1 MTPAKTNLEEI
12 FEAQIRTLALTLR
25 PGTVFQYRSAAH
37 HFLTYLRAAF
47 PQLHRLSQLHR
58 DPHLLGW
65 FRSLSEQQPPL
76 SNSTRIGYLIC
87 LRRLL
92 DDLTANGHPLQP
104 DVNGAGVFAP
114 DVLRSELDI
123 EHGGRNLGMAHQLLQ
138 GRQGH
143 PGTHHIRSKRV
154 PHAVGISVMD
164 LTAQSMM
171 AEQGTKPRCSQGLA
185 TLAAFERDEQ
195 GGRVGQRTFQAQIMS
210 QDFEDLRGQRQEA
223 FLVSF
228 AVDAHLSVGELQV
241 LQFQGQDLTRAQA
254 VEEHQPDQ
262 CEIAVG
268 AEALPE
274 LGDFFGGERHDDPP
288 LLFEAKS
295 PSDGG
300 ARPAVAEG
308 GSSGVATLEMHLAGG
323 NLLTG
328 MEAIA

>member
-1 MTPAKTNLEEI
+1 
-12 FEAQIRTLALTLR
+12 
-25 PGTVFQYRSAAH
+25 
-37 HFLTYLRAAF
+37 
-47 PQLHRLSQLHR
+47 
-58 DPHLLGW
+58 
-65 FRSLSEQQPPL
+65 
-76 SNSTRIGYLIC
+76 
-87 LRRLL
+87 
-92 DDLTANGHPLQP
+92 
-104 DVNGAGVFAP
+104 
-114 DVLRSELDI
+114 
-123 EHGGRNLGMAHQLLQ
+123 
-138 GRQGH
+138 
-143 PGTHHIRSKRV
+143 
-154 PHAVGISVMD
+154 MD

-185 TLAAFERDEQ
+185 TLSAFERDEQ

-241 LQFQGQDLTRAQA
+241 LQVQGQDLTRAQA

-328 MEAIA
+328 MEAIAAAHRTQAMIHGLRAGFGILLELVTNIVHEGGLSDLGKRLMLRFKPAGKIEQVIRVNA